1 MDPEWVNRTD
11 LRLIRL
17 ETRIAGD
24 EVHRG
29 NVSERLAKIEDMLK
43 WVVRLIIGA
52 FLISAVTFVIQGGL
66 AIV

>member
-17 ETRIAGD
+17 ETRIAVD
-24 EVHRG
+24 EVHGG

-52 FLISAVTFVIQGGL
+52 FLVSVVTFVIQGGL